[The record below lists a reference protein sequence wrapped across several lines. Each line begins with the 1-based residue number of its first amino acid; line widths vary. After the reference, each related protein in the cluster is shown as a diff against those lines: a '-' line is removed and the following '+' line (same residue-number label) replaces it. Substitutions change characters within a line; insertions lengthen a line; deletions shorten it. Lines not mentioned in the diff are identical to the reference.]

1 VVTAPDLTG
10 RYDRQ
15 RDIVPA
21 ERLAGLTVTV
31 IGVGAIGRQAALQL
45 AAIGVNSLQF
55 VDFDVVEVANLA
67 PQGFLEEDLG
77 RLKVEAVADA
87 CRRIN
92 GGVEVSAEP
101 IRFRRSLSVGQA
113 VFCCV
118 DSIETRRLIWKAV
131 KDRVSFLA
139 DTRMSAEVVRVL
151 TVAGAAG
158 REHYPTTLFAAA
170 EAHTGACTAKSTIY
184 TASIAA
190 GLAVGQFTKFLRRLP
205 TECDVTLNLLTAEL
219 AVA

>member
-1 VVTAPDLTG
+1 MTTPDLTG

-15 RDIVPA
+15 KDLVPA

-45 AAIGVNSLQF
+45 AAIGASCLQL

-77 RLKVEAVADA
+77 GLKVEAVGDA

-92 GGVEVSAEP
+92 SGIEVTEEP
-101 IRFRRSLSVGQA
+101 GRFRRSLSIGQA

-118 DSIETRRLIWKAV
+118 DKIETRRLIWEAV
-131 KDRVSFLA
+131 KDRVGFFA
-139 DTRMSAEVVRVL
+139 DTRMSAEIIRIL
-151 TVAGAAG
+151 TAADAAG

-170 EAHTGACTAKSTIY
+170 EAHAGACTAKSTIY

-190 GLAVGQFTKFLRRLP
+190 GLAVGQFAKWLRRLP
-205 TECDVTLNLLTAEL
+205 LEPDITLNLLTAEL
-219 AVA
+219 TVT